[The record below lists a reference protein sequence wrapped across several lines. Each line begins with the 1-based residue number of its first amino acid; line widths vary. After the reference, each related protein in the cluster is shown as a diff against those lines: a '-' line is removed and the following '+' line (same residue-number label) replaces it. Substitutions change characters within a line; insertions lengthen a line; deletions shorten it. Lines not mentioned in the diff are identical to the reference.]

1 MSQTPIYLP
10 DNAALTV
17 SLWRQTDDRR
27 VWYDWMV
34 ESWGF
39 TFVLGETG
47 SQRVRLGVSEL
58 HSSVKNAMLM

>member
-1 MSQTPIYLP
+1 M
-10 DNAALTV
+10 V
-17 SLWRQTDDRR
+17 SLWRQTDDRK

-58 HSSVKNAMLM
+58 HSSVKNAILM